1 MIEKTLGKHGP
12 KVSCI
17 GFGGWGIGG
26 KTPGNSSYG
35 KTDNDQSIN
44 TIKHAYR
51 NNIVFFDTSPAY
63 GDGVSESL
71 IGEALEENRKKVIY
85 STKVGF
91 SSWAEGANFNIK
103 SIYMSLE
110 ASLERLRTNY
120 IDVLWLHSPPGD
132 IIFKDKS
139 IFDLLDELKEKNIIK
154 QWGVSCKSPDEG
166 LQLLKERNVDLLQ
179 INFNMMDIRAYQ
191 LGLLDL
197 AYKKGVGIVART
209 PLCFGFLTGKI
220 TQNTIFPEGD
230 HRHNWSS
237 NQIKTWVDGA
247 ESILSLLGINPG
259 AEACKAALKFCLSF
273 PSICV
278 VLPGSLFENEV
289 DEQVQAGI
297 EGAMDGSDLYKIIK
311 LHDKISFYN
320 P

>member
-1 MIEKTLGKHGP
+1 MIQKKLGKKGP

-26 KTPGNSSYG
+26 RTPGNSSYG
-35 KTDNDQSIN
+35 ETDNIKSLQ
-44 TIKHAYR
+44 TIKHAYK
-51 NNIVFFDTSPAY
+51 NNIKFFDTSPAY

-71 IGEALEENRKKVIY
+71 IGEALEQNREKVIY

-91 SSWAEGANFNIK
+91 SSWSKGADFDEK
-103 SIYMSLE
+103 SIFKSLE
-110 ASLERLRTNY
+110 ESLDRLRTTH
-120 IDVLWLHSPPGD
+120 IDVLWLHSPPGN
-132 IIFKDKS
+132 IIFENKN
-139 IFDLLDELKEKNIIK
+139 IFKLLDSFKNENIIK
-154 QWGVSCKSPDEG
+154 QWGVSCKSPNEG
-166 LQLLKERNVDLLQ
+166 LQLIKERDVDLLQ

-197 AYKKGVGIVART
+197 ADKKGVGIVART

-220 TQNTIFPEGD
+220 QHDTIFPEGD

-237 NQIKTWVDGA
+237 NQIKTWIDGTNN
-247 ESILSLLGINPG
+247 ILSLLKLKPG
-259 AEACKAALKFCLSF
+259 SEACKAALKFCLSF

-278 VLPGSLFENEV
+278 VLPGSLFEDEV

-297 EGAMDGSDLYKIIK
+297 EGAMDKSDLAKIIE